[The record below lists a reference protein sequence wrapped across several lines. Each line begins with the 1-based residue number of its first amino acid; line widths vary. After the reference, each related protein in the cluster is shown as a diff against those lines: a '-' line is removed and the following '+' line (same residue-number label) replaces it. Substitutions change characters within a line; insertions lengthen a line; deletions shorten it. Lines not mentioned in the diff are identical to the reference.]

1 MPARTAWREH
11 ALGMLDGAGYRRGE
25 ARSAVVELLAQQPC
39 ALTAQEIGDAL
50 RRRHRAVGLASVYR
64 ALDVLTELKLIQ
76 RLEMGQGVSRYEP
89 VDPSGEHHHHMV
101 CDRCGAV
108 VPFDDSELERTL
120 EKLSHRLEFDV
131 DEHDVVLRGACT
143 ACRTRA

>member
-1 MPARTAWREH
+1 MPARSAWREH
-11 ALGMLDGAGYRRGE
+11 ALGTLDDAGYRRGE
-25 ARSAVVELLAQQPC
+25 ARGAVVELLAQQPC

-50 RRRHRAVGLASVYR
+50 RRRQRAVGLASVYR
-64 ALDVLTELKLIQ
+64 ALEVLTELKLIQ

-108 VPFDDSELERTL
+108 VPFDDSELERAL
-120 EKLSHRLEFDV
+120 ERLSRRLEFEV

-143 ACRTRA
+143 ACRERA